1 MANPKLSI
9 VNSPKSVGL
18 MSKGDS
24 AKKVIDNLNTDKQF
38 LLELSNKLHSTLD
51 INKMIILFDLEITP
65 ILNLDNVIYHAPGSK
80 EETNAKG
87 RHLISYQLILHEKKL
102 GEIVLIRRTRFN
114 KKEQKFVETS
124 LVALLSPLTN
134 ALDYQT
140 AMRAAEHDPLTGVYN
155 RFAMESSLKREIELA
170 SRFQTPLSMIVLDV
184 DFFKNINDTYGH
196 ATGDCVLKHLTECI
210 KDSARDS
217 DMLFRHGG
225 EEFMLLLNNT
235 SREGTL
241 QLADR
246 IRQAIEDTPCIC
258 QAKSISI
265 TVSMGISGFTDNDDR
280 DSFFERADKALY
292 QAKEAGRNR
301 VIYHD

>member
-1 MANPKLSI
+1 MANPTLSI
-9 VNSPKSVGL
+9 VNSSNSVGP
-18 MSKGDS
+18 MSQDNQ
-24 AKKVIDNLNTDKQF
+24 ARQIIDNLNADKQF

-51 INKMIILFDLEITP
+51 IKKMMILFDLEITP
-65 ILNLDNVIYHAPGSK
+65 ILNLDNVIYHAPDSN
-80 EETNAKG
+80 EETNPKG
-87 RHLISYQLILHEKKL
+87 RHLISYQLVLHEKKL

-114 KKEQKFVETS
+114 KKEQEFVETT
-124 LVALLSPLTN
+124 LVALLSPLSN

-155 RFAMESSLKREIELA
+155 RFAMESSLKREIEPA
-170 SRFQTPLSMIVLDV
+170 SRYQTPLSMIVLDV
-184 DFFKNINDTYGH
+184 DFFKKINDTYGH
-196 ATGDCVLKHLTECI
+196 ATGDCVLIHLTECI

-217 DMLFRHGG
+217 DMLFRYGG

-235 SREGTL
+235 SREGTM

-280 DSFFERADKALY
+280 DSFFERADNALY